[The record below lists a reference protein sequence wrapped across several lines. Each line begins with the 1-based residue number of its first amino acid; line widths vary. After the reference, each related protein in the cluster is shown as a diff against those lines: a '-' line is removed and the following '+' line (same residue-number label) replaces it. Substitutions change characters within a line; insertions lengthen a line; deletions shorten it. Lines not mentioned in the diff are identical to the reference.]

1 MGSSPAGSSVHGILQ
16 ARVLKQV
23 TIPFSRG
30 SSQPRDWTL
39 ISCIAGRF
47 FTVWVT
53 SSWHFT
59 QNWAYH
65 PSTSPLPLVAT
76 SMLPVNKPESLALIP
91 NVQSPK
97 GVITTIQSMM
107 NLHYSSH
114 LPVFYSCHCRLLVF
128 LTWHIIAW
136 VGLPAIFLPVY
147 SQRNSFLKTK
157 TDNAAFSCSENFGT
171 SLFLKF
177 MEAIQSPPWHDF
189 QINFVIWSLI
199 LPSFISL
206 TLLLPRTGVN
216 LEFSH

>member
-1 MGSSPAGSSVHGILQ
+1 MDSSPAGSSVHGILQ
-16 ARVLKQV
+16 ARVLERV
-23 TIPFSRG
+23 AIPFSRG

-59 QNWAYH
+59 QNWACH

-76 SMLPVNKPESLALIP
+76 SMLPVNEPESLALISS
-91 NVQSPK
+91 VQSPR
-97 GVITTIQSMM
+97 GVITTIQSTV

-114 LPVFYSCHCRLLVF
+114 LPVFYSCHCRLSVF
-128 LTWHIIAW
+128 LTWHIIAL

-157 TDNAAFSCSENFGT
+157 TDNAAFSCSENFGS

-177 MEAIQSPPWHDF
+177 MEAIQSPLWHDF
-189 QINFVIWSLI
+189 QMNFVIQSLI
-199 LPSFISL
+199 LPSCISL
-206 TLLLPRTGVN
+206 TLLLPRSGVN
-216 LEFSH
+216 L